1 MGNHEK
7 LMKII
12 HPPSLHSRNFA
23 RYNASHNENKLQ
35 KKRLLLPL
43 RMQPPIPEPIEK
55 LVVGSI
61 LRTFAPVLRW
71 SQTLLRHNPWRKK
84 RRRAMVAPPTLP
96 AGAVPAPAAA
106 SPRAA
111 GPRPRIAGADPPMG
125 LAVANGAGAAAGGA
139 RVLRPGARVAPPIA
153 GIMEWCNSRPPPAA
167 HPPPPLPPRP
177 GQGRR
182 RGERGGRQV

>member
-106 SPRAA
+106 RAA
-111 GPRPRIAGADPPMG
+111 AADRG
-125 LAVANGAGAAAGGA
+125 CGSSNGA
-139 RVLRPGARVAPPIA
+139 RCR
-153 GIMEWCNSRPPPAA
+153 
-167 HPPPPLPPRP
+167 
-177 GQGRR
+177 
-182 RGERGGRQV
+182 